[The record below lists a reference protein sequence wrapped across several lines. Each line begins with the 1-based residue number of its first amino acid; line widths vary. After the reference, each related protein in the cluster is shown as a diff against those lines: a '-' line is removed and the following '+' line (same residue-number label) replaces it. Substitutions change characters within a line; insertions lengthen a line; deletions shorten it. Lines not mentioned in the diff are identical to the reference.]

1 MSVGPAMCRLLRKLL
16 AAPPCVSTQV
26 NMPEMC
32 LPIRVYLRT
41 VCKSYVMVS
50 DDKGIKKNVAG
61 CALMASF
68 SVMKKD
74 GVMKMGAIGGDI
86 KQVKVVSEIQIC
98 FLSFCGAWILQTHE
112 IMAIR

>member
-1 MSVGPAMCRLLRKLL
+1 M
-16 AAPPCVSTQV
+16 TE
-26 NMPEMC
+26 N
-32 LPIRVYLRT
+32 
-41 VCKSYVMVS
+41 
-50 DDKGIKKNVAG
+50 GIKKNVAW

-86 KQVKVVSEIQIC
+86 KQVEVVSEIQIC

-112 IMAIR
+112 IMGIQVT